1 MPTSSNEHIG
11 DVLVPSI
18 LNKDRGLSSGV
29 LRKNTEC
36 VGADNEDNGGRGQ
49 WRHEDLLS
57 GEGKQEGLQR
67 SQEFLLV

>member
-1 MPTSSNEHIG
+1 MYSSP
-11 DVLVPSI
+11 V
-18 LNKDRGLSSGV
+18 SSTKTEV
-29 LRKNTEC
+29 CLPESLKRRKNTEC
-36 VGADNEDNGGRGQ
+36 VGADKEDNGGRGQ